1 MHSRG
6 SNCVECMQERGGK
19 EGEVRIGRPMR
30 QRKGRGEEEEGGKIK
45 KMGGV
50 ERESESKPPY

>member
-6 SNCVECMQERGGK
+6 SNCVECMQERGEK

-45 KMGGV
+45 KMGGGR
-50 ERESESKPPY
+50 ERE